1 MIYDDTSRKTINVTV
16 QIRNAGQVIFTGQ
29 FFSSSFETTIMDASA
44 TPHFIDLVVEHA
56 VYGQV
61 IATAFVPAGSTDA
74 VIYGV
79 FSKN

>member
-1 MIYDDTSRKTINVTV
+1 MVFLDV
-16 QIRNAGQVIFTGQ
+16 
-29 FFSSSFETTIMDASA
+29 SSY
-44 TPHFIDLVVEHA
+44 FIDLVVEHA